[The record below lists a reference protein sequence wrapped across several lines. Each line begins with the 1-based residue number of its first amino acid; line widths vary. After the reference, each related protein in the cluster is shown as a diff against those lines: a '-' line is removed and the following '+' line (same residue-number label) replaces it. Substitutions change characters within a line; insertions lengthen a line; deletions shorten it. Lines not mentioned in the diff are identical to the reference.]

1 MQTMEAGNTVQSKT
15 AAQASLRCGA
25 EGERPEKGHK
35 DEQRA
40 GAPSLQRQAER
51 DGLVQPGEEKAMR
64 RPHCSLPQYLKRY
77 YKKEGNLPFARVDSD
92 RTRGSGLKLKE
103 GRFRL
108 DTGGKFFTMRV
119 VRCWNTS
126 LEVFKASLDVA

>member
-64 RPHCSLPQYLKRY
+64 RPHCSLPQYLKAD
-77 YKKEGNLPFARVDSD
+77 YKQERNQLLTKLDSD
-92 RTRGSGLKLKE
+92 RTQGSGFKLKE
-103 GRFRL
+103 GRFGCQREVLYRESGEVREERL
-108 DTGGKFFTMRV
+108 WMPHPW
-119 VRCWNTS
+119 RC
-126 LEVFKASLDVA
+126 